1 MTPPSIP
8 NVATAGIVP
17 AECPEIVRLDRGS
30 ERGEGGPMEAS
41 DPKGAS
47 LPLRG
52 AWILD
57 LDGVVWLAGQPI
69 EGVGEAVGLLRG
81 HGVRVVFATN
91 NSAPTLD
98 ELIERMRR
106 ADIAAEP
113 ADIITSAQAAAA
125 LVGRGESVLA
135 VADGGAREALLA
147 RGARLVDEG
156 PVDAVVVGWTHD
168 FTFDRLTQAA
178 DAVRAG
184 ARLIGTNEDP
194 THPTPTGLL
203 PGSGALLAAVVTA
216 SGHDAQV
223 AGKPYQ
229 PMIDLIRAHH
239 PDVSVVVGDRPS
251 TDGLLARALGAPFAL
266 VLSGVTSAGDPV
278 DPPADVTAPD
288 LSALV
293 EGALDHRAVT

>member
-1 MTPPSIP
+1 VAPSK
-8 NVATAGIVP
+8 
-17 AECPEIVRLDRGS
+17 
-30 ERGEGGPMEAS
+30 
-41 DPKGAS
+41 PKDEP
-47 LPLRG
+47 LPLVG

-69 EGVGEAVGLLRG
+69 EGVGEAVGLLRR

-91 NSAPTLD
+91 NSAPTVD

-106 ADIAAEP
+106 AGIDAVAE
-113 ADIITSAQAAAA
+113 DIITSAQAAAA
-125 LVGRGESVLA
+125 LIRPGESVLA
-135 VADGGAREALLA
+135 LADGGAREALVA
-147 RGARLVDEG
+147 RGARLAEAG
-156 PVDAVVVGWTHD
+156 PVDAVVVGWTRD
-168 FTFDRLTQAA
+168 FTFDRLAQAA

-203 PGSGALLAAVVTA
+203 PGSGALLAAVTTA
-216 SGHDAQV
+216 AGQAAQV

-229 PMIDLIRAHH
+229 PMTDLIRAHH
-239 PDVSVVVGDRPS
+239 PDISVVVGDRPS

-278 DPPADVTAPD
+278 EPPADVTAAD

-293 EGALDHRAVT
+293 AGALGKPAAT